1 MKKKKNSKT
10 KKSTCILM
18 WGASEEETLYWKYK
32 QTNKKLNEYPP
43 KNDIGERAQRK
54 KEEEFI

>member
-1 MKKKKNSKT
+1 
-10 KKSTCILM
+10 M